1 MYNFFSWGIA
11 GIMRKLWE
19 CLEGAARQTL
29 PFSFLTP
36 AISREPS
43 YQKARFVLE
52 LSMSIDAADQ
62 VLFLSNIHLFH
73 YLDEEQVAIVA
84 AGLKEL
90 HLAANVKVIEEG
102 TEGSSL
108 YLIYSGRVR
117 VTRKGEKVPLGT
129 LVRHDYFGEVAL
141 LKRRKRT
148 ATVTTL
154 EPTVV
159 LILSGELFK
168 TLVKQ
173 IPGLRSNFAVT
184 VASHK
189 LANRLHFS
197 WLREDEV
204 IYFLAQKHP
213 YRLAEALVFPALSL
227 LLPAA
232 LAFVYKLLPAFKP
245 ILWVSGAIFLVIV
258 LWIIWR
264 AVDWGNDYY
273 IVTNQRV
280 VYVEKVIGLYDSTQQ
295 APLST
300 ILSVGVETDLLGRQW
315 GFGNV
320 IIRTF
325 VGKIIFRHVSNPK
338 QAAAVVEEHWHR
350 TRETSRRAEADAMR
364 YELRKRMGLIPAD
377 ANPQPG
383 PAKVEVKKKAS
394 FLENLSFSLFKVRIE
409 KGGTIT
415 YRKHIFVLLQQI
427 WLPTLLLA
435 ILITFAVYDLIY
447 PIRAGVALLTGLAS
461 ESVFAIWVLLFIS
474 ILLWWIY
481 QYIDWSNDIFQ
492 VTPDQILDIDRKPFG
507 TEERKAAPL
516 ENILSTEAQ
525 REGFLEYLLNYGTV
539 YINVGGATELRFS
552 DVTDPATVQQDIDNR
567 RLARINSK
575 TQAQAKTERERLADW
590 FATYHSVNEE
600 VLQATAAGK
609 YSGESDETDEPD
621 SDDETGY

>member
-1 MYNFFSWGIA
+1 
-11 GIMRKLWE
+11 
-19 CLEGAARQTL
+19 
-29 PFSFLTP
+29 
-36 AISREPS
+36 
-43 YQKARFVLE
+43 
-52 LSMSIDAADQ
+52 MSIDASDLAT
-62 VLFLSNIHLFH
+62 FLTNIHLFH
-73 YLDEEQVAIVA
+73 YLTEEQVAIVA

-90 HLAANVKVIEEG
+90 RLAAGVEVIKEG

-108 YLIYSGRVR
+108 YLIYSGSVR
-117 VTRKGEKVPLGT
+117 VTRKEEKAPLAT

-159 LILSGELFK
+159 LILSGEQFK

-173 IPGLRSNFAVT
+173 IPDLRSNFAVT
-184 VASHK
+184 VSSHK

-197 WLREDEV
+197 WVREGEV
-204 IYFLAQKHP
+204 IYFLATKHP
-213 YRLAEALVFPALSL
+213 YRLVESLFLPALAL
-227 LLPAA
+227 LLPAS
-232 LAFVYKLLPAFKP
+232 LLFVFRLLPAFKP
-245 ILWVSGAIFLVIV
+245 ILWLSIAAFLGDV

-264 AVDWGNDYY
+264 TVDWGNDYY

-280 VYVEKVIGLYDSTQQ
+280 VYLEKVIGLYDSIQQ

-350 TRETSRRAEADAMR
+350 ARETSRRVEADAMR
-364 YELRKRMGLIPAD
+364 HELRKRMGLIPAD
-377 ANPQPG
+377 VQPKPG
-383 PAKVEVKKKAS
+383 PAPAVVKKAS
-394 FLENLSFSLFKVRIE
+394 FAEKLSLSLFKVRIE

-415 YRKHIFVLLQQI
+415 YRKHIFVLFLQVWQ
-427 WLPTLLLA
+427 PTLGLVVLTMLLLVELLHPA
-435 ILITFAVYDLIY
+435 K
-447 PIRAGVALLTGLAS
+447 PISGMAPSLAS
-461 ESVFAIWVLLFIS
+461 EVLFTIWVLLFFIC
-474 ILLWWIY
+474 IIWWIY

-507 TEERKAAPL
+507 REGRKAAPL

-525 REGFLEYLLNYGTV
+525 RQGFLEYLLNYGTV
-539 YINVGGATELRFS
+539 YINVGGATELHFS
-552 DVTDPATVQQDIDNR
+552 DVSDPASVQQDIDNR
-567 RLARINSK
+567 RLARINAK
-575 TQAQAKTERERLADW
+575 TEAQAKTERERLADW
-590 FATYHSVNEE
+590 FATYHSVNKEM
-600 VLQATAAGK
+600 LQAVADGDYPNKAG
-609 YSGESDETDEPD
+609 EPDEFDEENEVDEPQED
-621 SDDETGY
+621 GY

>member
-1 MYNFFSWGIA
+1 MSI
-11 GIMRKLWE
+11 E
-19 CLEGAARQTL
+19 AADL
-29 PFSFLTP
+29 AEFLTT
-36 AISREPS
+36 
-43 YQKARFVLE
+43 
-52 LSMSIDAADQ
+52 
-62 VLFLSNIHLFH
+62 IHLFH
-73 YLDEEQVAIVA
+73 YLSLEQIAIVA

-90 HLAANVKVIEEG
+90 SLAADVEVIKEG

-108 YLIYSGRVR
+108 YLIYSGSVR
-117 VTRKGEKVPLGT
+117 VTREGEKASLAT

-141 LKRRKRT
+141 LKRRKRM

-159 LILSGELFK
+159 LILSGEQFK
-168 TLVKQ
+168 KLVKQ
-173 IPGLRSNFAVT
+173 IPELRSNFAVN

-189 LANRLHFS
+189 LANRLHFN
-197 WLREDEV
+197 WVREDEV

-213 YRLAEALVFPALSL
+213 YRLVEALVLPALAL

-232 LAFVYKLLPAFKP
+232 LLFVFLFFPTFKP
-245 ILWVSGAIFLVIV
+245 LLWGAGATFLAIV

-264 AVDWGNDYY
+264 TIDWGNDYY
-273 IVTNQRV
+273 VVTNQRV
-280 VYVEKVIGLYDSTQQ
+280 VYLEKVIGLYDSTQE

-300 ILSVGVETDLLGRQW
+300 ILSVGVETDLLGRQL

-320 IIRTF
+320 IIRTY

-350 TRETSRRAEADAMR
+350 VRETSRRVEADAMR
-364 YELRKRMGLIPAD
+364 YELRKRMGLISGD
-377 ANPQPG
+377 AKPQPG
-383 PAKVEVKKKAS
+383 PAPVVVNSKPS
-394 FLENLSFSLFKVRIE
+394 FAEKLSLSLFRVRIE
-409 KGGTIT
+409 RAGTIT
-415 YRKHIFVLLQQI
+415 YRKHIFVLFQQT
-427 WLPTLLLA
+427 WQPTLGLIILFFLLV
-435 ILITFAVYDLIY
+435 IDLIHPMS
-447 PIRAGVALLTGLAS
+447 PISTLVPVLAS
-461 ESVFAIWVLLFIS
+461 ELLFTAWVVLFFSFI
-474 ILLWWIY
+474 LWWIY

-507 TEERKAAPL
+507 TEERRAAPL

-575 TQAQAKTERERLADW
+575 AEAQAKNERERLADW

-600 VLQATAAGK
+600 MLQATAEGT
-609 YSGESDETDEPD
+609 YSGEPGKPDEFEDVPEDHEDE
-621 SDDETGY
+621 SY

>member
-1 MYNFFSWGIA
+1 
-11 GIMRKLWE
+11 
-19 CLEGAARQTL
+19 
-29 PFSFLTP
+29 
-36 AISREPS
+36 
-43 YQKARFVLE
+43 
-52 LSMSIDAADQ
+52 MSIDAAD
-62 VLFLSNIHLFH
+62 LAEFLTTIHLFH
-73 YLDEEQVAIVA
+73 YLSLEQIAIVA

-90 HLAANVKVIEEG
+90 SLAADVEVIKEG

-108 YLIYSGRVR
+108 YLIYSGSVR
-117 VTRKGEKVPLGT
+117 VTREGEKAPLAT

-141 LKRRKRT
+141 LKRRKRM

-159 LILSGELFK
+159 LILSGEQFK
-168 TLVKQ
+168 KLVKQ
-173 IPGLRSNFAVT
+173 IPELRSNFAVN

-189 LANRLHFS
+189 LANRLHFN
-197 WLREDEV
+197 WVREDEV

-213 YRLAEALVFPALSL
+213 YRLVEALVLPVITL

-232 LAFVYKLLPAFKP
+232 LLFVFLFFPTFKP
-245 ILWVSGAIFLVIV
+245 LLWGAGATFLAIV

-264 AVDWGNDYY
+264 TVDWGNDYY

-280 VYVEKVIGLYDSTQQ
+280 VYLEKVIGLYDSTQE

-300 ILSVGVETDLLGRQW
+300 ILSVGVETDLLGRQL

-320 IIRTF
+320 IIRTY

-350 TRETSRRAEADAMR
+350 IRETSRRVEADAMR
-364 YELRKRMGLIPAD
+364 YELRKRMGLISGD
-377 ANPQPG
+377 AKPQPG
-383 PAKVEVKKKAS
+383 PAPVVVNSKPS
-394 FLENLSFSLFKVRIE
+394 FAEKLSLSLFKVRIE
-409 KGGTIT
+409 KAGTIT
-415 YRKHIFVLLQQI
+415 YRKHIFVLFQQT
-427 WLPTLLLA
+427 WQPTLGLVILFFLLV
-435 ILITFAVYDLIY
+435 IDLIHPMS
-447 PIRAGVALLTGLAS
+447 PIGTLVPVLAS
-461 ESVFAIWVLLFIS
+461 ELLFTAWVVLFFGFI
-474 ILLWWIY
+474 LWWIY

-507 TEERKAAPL
+507 TEERRAAPL

-575 TQAQAKTERERLADW
+575 AEAQAKNERERLADW

-600 VLQATAAGK
+600 MLQATAEGT
-609 YSGESDETDEPD
+609 YSGEPGKPDEFDDVPEDHEDE
-621 SDDETGY
+621 SY

>member
-1 MYNFFSWGIA
+1 MTFHQN
-11 GIMRKLWE
+11 
-19 CLEGAARQTL
+19 
-29 PFSFLTP
+29 
-36 AISREPS
+36 
-43 YQKARFVLE
+43 ARFVLE
-52 LSMSIDAADQ
+52 LSMSIDAAD
-62 VLFLSNIHLFH
+62 LAAFLANIHLFH
-73 YLDEEQVAIVA
+73 YLDEDQVALVA

-90 HLAANVKVIEEG
+90 HLAADVEVIKEG

-108 YLIYSGRVR
+108 YLIYSGSVR
-117 VTRKGEKVPLGT
+117 VTRKEEKAPLGT

-141 LKRRKRT
+141 LKHRKRM

-154 EPTVV
+154 EPTLV
-159 LILSGELFK
+159 LILSGEQFK
-168 TLVKQ
+168 QLVKQ
-173 IPGLRSNFAVT
+173 IPGLRSNFDATVT
-184 VASHK
+184 SHK
-189 LANRLHFS
+189 LASRLHFD
-197 WLREDEV
+197 WLRADEV

-213 YRLAEALVFPALSL
+213 YRLAEALVLPALVL

-232 LAFVYKLLPAFKP
+232 LLFVYLLLPAFKM
-245 ILWVSGAIFLVIV
+245 IAWAAGGVFMAVV

-264 AVDWGNDYY
+264 IVDWGNDYY

-280 VYVEKVIGLYDSTQQ
+280 VYLEKVIGLYDSTQQ

-325 VGKIIFRHVSNPK
+325 VGRIIFRHVSNPK

-350 TRETSRRAEADAMR
+350 TRETSHRSEVDAMR
-364 YELRKRMGLIPAD
+364 HELRKRMGLIPAD
-377 ANPQPG
+377 ANPRPG
-383 PAKVEVKKKAS
+383 SAPVEVKKKTS
-394 FLENLSFSLFKVRIE
+394 FLEDLTSSLFKVRIE

-415 YRKHIFVLLQQI
+415 YRKNIFVLLQQI
-427 WLPTLLLA
+427 WLPTIGLA
-435 ILITFAVYDLIY
+435 ILVVF
-447 PIRAGVALLTGLAS
+447 ALLALTYSLKTGHALASGLAS
-461 ESVFAIWVLLFIS
+461 EGLFALWVLLFCIF
-474 ILLWWIY
+474 LLWWIY

-539 YINVGGATELRFS
+539 YINVGGATELRFT

-567 RLARINSK
+567 RLARINAK
-575 TQAQAKTERERLADW
+575 AEAQAKTDRERLADW

-600 VLQATAAGK
+600 VLQAITKGK
-609 YSGESDETDEPD
+609 YSSEPDESDESEDEILD
-621 SDDETGY
+621 SY

>member
-1 MYNFFSWGIA
+1 MYSHQI
-11 GIMRKLWE
+11 
-19 CLEGAARQTL
+19 
-29 PFSFLTP
+29 
-36 AISREPS
+36 
-43 YQKARFVLE
+43 ARFVLE
-52 LSMSIDAADQ
+52 LSMTIEPPDMAA
-62 VLFLSNIHLFH
+62 FLSNIHLFH
-73 YLDEEQVAIVA
+73 YLDEEQVTLVA

-90 HLAANVKVIEEG
+90 HLAADVEVIKEG

-108 YLIYSGRVR
+108 YLIYSGSVR
-117 VTRKGEKVPLGT
+117 VTRKDEKAPLTT

-148 ATVTTL
+148 ATITTQ
-154 EPTVV
+154 EPTVL
-159 LILSGELFK
+159 LILSGEQFK

-184 VASHK
+184 VSSHK
-189 LANRLHFS
+189 LANRLHFK
-197 WLREDEV
+197 WLREGEV
-204 IYFLAQKHP
+204 IYFLATKHP
-213 YRLAEALVFPALSL
+213 YRLVEALVLPVLSL

-232 LAFVYKLLPAFKP
+232 LLFIFYLFPAFKP
-245 ILWVSGAIFLVIV
+245 LLWLAIAAIIGMV
-258 LWIIWR
+258 LWIVWR
-264 AVDWGNDYY
+264 TIDWGNDYY

-280 VYVEKVIGLYDSTQQ
+280 VYLEKVIGLYDSTQE

-320 IIRTF
+320 IIRTY
-325 VGKIIFRHVSNPK
+325 VGKIIFKHVSNPK

-350 TRETSRRAEADAMR
+350 AREVSRRVEADAMR
-364 YELRKRMGLIPAD
+364 YELRKRMGLIPPD

-383 PAKVEVKKKAS
+383 PVPAVVKQKSS
-394 FLENLSFSLFKVRIE
+394 FAEKLSLSLFKVRIE

-415 YRKHIFVLLQQI
+415 YRKHIFVLFLQI
-427 WLPTLLLA
+427 WQPTLALVVLIALLFIELFHPAKPISLLA
-435 ILITFAVYDLIY
+435 
-447 PIRAGVALLTGLAS
+447 PSLAS
-461 ESVFAIWVLLFIS
+461 EVLFAIWLVLFFVCF
-474 ILLWWIY
+474 LWWIY

-525 REGFLEYLLNYGTV
+525 RQGFLEYLLNYGTV
-539 YINVGGATELRFS
+539 YINVGGTTELHFS

-575 TQAQAKTERERLADW
+575 AEVQAKTERERLADW
-590 FATYHSVNEE
+590 FATYHSVNKEI
-600 VLQATAAGK
+600 LQATADGDYSSQAGEPAEFDK
-609 YSGESDETDEPD
+609 QNEMDEPQEDAED
-621 SDDETGY
+621 SY

>member
-1 MYNFFSWGIA
+1 MYN
-11 GIMRKLWE
+11 
-19 CLEGAARQTL
+19 
-29 PFSFLTP
+29 
-36 AISREPS
+36 
-43 YQKARFVLE
+43 YQNARFVLE
-52 LSMSIDAADQ
+52 LSMTIDVPEMAK
-62 VLFLSNIHLFH
+62 FLTNIHLFH
-73 YLDEEQVAIVA
+73 YLDEDQIDLVA

-90 HLAANVKVIEEG
+90 TLAADVEVIKEG

-108 YLIYSGRVR
+108 YLIYSGSVR
-117 VTRKGEKVPLGT
+117 VSRKDEKAPLAT

-159 LILSGELFK
+159 LILSGEQFK

-184 VASHK
+184 VSSHK
-189 LANRLHFS
+189 LANRLHFN
-197 WLREDEV
+197 WLRDDEV
-204 IYFLAQKHP
+204 IYFLATKHP
-213 YRLAEALVFPALSL
+213 YRLVESLFLPALAL
-227 LLPAA
+227 LLPAG
-232 LAFVYKLLPAFKP
+232 LLFVYRFLPAFKP
-245 ILWVSGAIFLVIV
+245 ILWLAIATFLVDV

-264 AVDWGNDYY
+264 TIDWGNDYY

-280 VYVEKVIGLYDSTQQ
+280 VYLEKVIGLYDSTQE

-325 VGKIIFRHVSNPK
+325 VGRIIFRHVSNPK

-350 TRETSRRAEADAMR
+350 ARETSRKVEADAMR
-364 YELRKRMGLIPAD
+364 YELRKRMGLISAD

-383 PAKVEVKKKAS
+383 PAPAVVKKKAG
-394 FLENLSFSLFKVRIE
+394 FAEKLSLSLFKVRIE

-415 YRKHIFVLLQQI
+415 YRKHIFVLFLQVWQ
-427 WLPTLLLA
+427 PTLGLLLLVALLA
-435 ILITFAVYDLIY
+435 YDLIY
-447 PIRAGVALLTGLAS
+447 TVKVGHALISTLAS
-461 ESVFAIWVLLFIS
+461 ETLFTLWLVFFFI

-525 REGFLEYLLNYGTV
+525 RQGFLEYLLNYGTD

-567 RLARINSK
+567 RLARINAKSE
-575 TQAQAKTERERLADW
+575 TQAKAERERLADW
-590 FATYHSVNEE
+590 FATYHSVNQEI
-600 VLQATAAGK
+600 LQAASTGEYSSKAG
-609 YSGESDETDEPD
+609 EPD
-621 SDDETGY
+621 EFDEQPEMDGPQEDTEDSY